1 MTFEGESFDWRV
13 PQFNGAAVGIPGIGK
28 PTRRKG
34 DSAIILNTRDFRR
47 MDQCRS
53 GCLSY
58 RRLCRDCIV
67 CNWILDCWQAGLSLS
82 ITEPLWVFFALSF
95 IFLLLFS
102 LPLSSHLSLLFLF
115 LFSSP
120 LLFPLSSLSLW
131 QLGNGPH
138 HAFNLNTYVSP
149 SLGRV
154 QVFEFPRLS
163 LPSKPECWCQ
173 GASNIQ
179 AMRKIS
185 WLAWALYGN

>member
-67 CNWILDCWQAGLSLS
+67 CNWILDCWPLLEHNRAIVSVLCSL
-82 ITEPLWVFFALSF
+82 I
-95 IFLLLFS
+95 
-102 LPLSSHLSLLFLF
+102 H
-115 LFSSP
+115 FSSP
-120 LLFPLSSLSLW
+120 LLSPSLLSFISTLSFPFLLSPSLSSL
-131 QLGNGPH
+131 
-138 HAFNLNTYVSP
+138 
-149 SLGRV
+149 
-154 QVFEFPRLS
+154 LS
-163 LPSKPECWCQ
+163 LSLTTWKWPTPR
-173 GASNIQ
+173 IQ
-179 AMRKIS
+179 LEHICVSLIRERSSI
-185 WLAWALYGN
+185 